1 MKKYYKKH
9 LNFGGKSQTYSLLI
23 LLSLLAQN
31 PLPCSS
37 VKYKNNVGKCSRPP
51 AHKSAKKKLRHLPF
65 PLSSHTDNHE
75 TCGSRIT
82 YCDNIQLCRVKGTSW
97 AHAVTVATIWY
108 NKLSTVALLLL
119 KRVSKLHMTP
129 RGKHISYVT
138 GTYCKYIVV
147 LSRR

>member
-1 MKKYYKKH
+1 MKGTSIYHEKILQKTTKLWKKILNIFITHPH
-9 LNFGGKSQTYSLLI
+9 LPIGPESKKLLE
-23 LLSLLAQN
+23 
-31 PLPCSS
+31 S
-37 VKYKNNVGKCSRPP
+37 VLECKE
-51 AHKSAKKKLRHLPF
+51 KLRHLPF

-82 YCDNIQLCRVKGTSW
+82 YCDNNQLCRVKGTSW

-119 KRVSKLHMTP
+119 NKVSKLHMTP

-138 GTYCKYIVV
+138 GA
-147 LSRR
+147 

>member
-1 MKKYYKKH
+1 MKKILQKTSKLWRKISNIFITHPHLPIGPESKK
-9 LNFGGKSQTYSLLI
+9 LLE
-23 LLSLLAQN
+23 
-31 PLPCSS
+31 S
-37 VKYKNNVGKCSRPP
+37 VLECEE
-51 AHKSAKKKLRHLPF
+51 KLRHLPS
-65 PLSSHTDNHE
+65 PLRSVVATPTITKHE

-82 YCDNIQLCRVKGTSW
+82 YCDNNQLCRVEGTSW
-97 AHAVTVATIWY
+97 AHATTVATIWY

-138 GTYCKYIVV
+138 GAYCKYIVV